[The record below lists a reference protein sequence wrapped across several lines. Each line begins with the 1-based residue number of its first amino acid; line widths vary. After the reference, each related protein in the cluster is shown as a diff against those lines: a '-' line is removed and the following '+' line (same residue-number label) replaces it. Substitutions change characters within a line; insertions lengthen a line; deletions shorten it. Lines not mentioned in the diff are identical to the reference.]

1 MGKRCTIVIT
11 LLFGFLSVAFALG
24 SCACLTYTEK
34 TPAVAEEASVQRLQ
48 EHVRQLCRVPRYG
61 ETIQHAREYIA
72 AQLKQAG
79 FTPQWQY
86 FEVDGEKRVNISVS
100 IPGRSPQRYVIGAH
114 YDACEGE
121 PSNPGADDNAGAV
134 SVLLELARSLGPAA
148 VGEYGLELVFYD
160 CEEPP
165 WFGTQDMGSARH
177 AATCSPETVRG
188 MVCLEMLGYYSDEPG
203 SQLEVFTCSRLLL
216 PSKGNFV
223 AVVGDFASVSLARR
237 AYRFLSSDMS
247 ALRLNVP
254 WAHDTAL
261 YFSDHRNYA
270 PLGIPAI
277 MITDTAMLRNRNYHT
292 PGDNP
297 ESLDYN
303 RMALVSRNLQ
313 HFARS
318 LAEGK

>member
-11 LLFGFLSVAFALG
+11 LLFGFLSVAIALG

-72 AQLKQAG
+72 GQLKQAG

-203 SQLEVFTCSRLLL
+203 SQPSLFAGSRLLL

-223 AVVGDFASVSLARR
+223 AVVGDLSAVSLARR
-237 AYRFLSSDMS
+237 AYRFLSADMA

-261 YFSDHRNYA
+261 YFSDHRNYE
-270 PLGIPAI
+270 PLGIPSI
-277 MITDTAMLRNRNYHT
+277 MITDTAMLRNSNYHT
-292 PGDNP
+292 PGDTP
-297 ESLDYN
+297 ETLDYN
-303 RMALVSRNLQ
+303 RMALVSRNIQ
-313 HFARS
+313 RFIRS
-318 LAEGK
+318 LGEGK

>member
-1 MGKRCTIVIT
+1 MRKGIVMVMS
-11 LLFGFLSVAFALG
+11 LLFGCLSVAFGLG
-24 SCACLTYTEK
+24 ACTCLSSTEK
-34 TPAVAEEASVQRLQ
+34 APAVAEEASVQRLRG
-48 EHVRQLCRVPRYG
+48 HVQQLCRVPRYG
-61 ETIQHAREYIA
+61 RTVQQAREYIA
-72 AQLKQAG
+72 GQLRQAG
-79 FTPQWQY
+79 FVPQWQY
-86 FEVDGEKRVNISVS
+86 FEVNGERRANISVS
-100 IPGRSPQRYVIGAH
+100 IPGRSSQRYVIGAH

-121 PSNPGADDNAGAV
+121 TLNPGADDNASAV

-237 AYRFLSSDMS
+237 AYRFLSADMS

-292 PGDNP
+292 PGDTP
-297 ESLDYN
+297 ESLDYH